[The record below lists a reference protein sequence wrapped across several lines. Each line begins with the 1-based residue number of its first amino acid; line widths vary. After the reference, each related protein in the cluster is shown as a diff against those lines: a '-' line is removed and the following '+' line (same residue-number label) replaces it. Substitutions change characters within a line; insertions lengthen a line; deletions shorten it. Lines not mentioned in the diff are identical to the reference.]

1 MWLRLI
7 DVSASLMLRR
17 YMQSDRLVLEIR
29 DELCPWNEG
38 RFELEGSCEGATCHA
53 SSSSPDLTLAV
64 ADLASAY
71 LGAVSF
77 STLSQ
82 AGLVEERT
90 PGALLRAD
98 RMFAVR
104 YQPWTPHGF

>member
-1 MWLRLI
+1 MRLV
-7 DVSASLMLRR
+7 DVGGALKLRR
-17 YMQSDRLVLEIR
+17 YMQSGRLVLEVR

-38 RFELEGSCEGATCHA
+38 RFELEGSPEGATCRA
-53 SSSSPDLTLAV
+53 SNSSPDLALAV
-64 ADLASAY
+64 SDLASVY

-82 AGLVEERT
+82 AGLVDERT
-90 PGALLRAD
+90 PGALVRAD

-104 YQPWTPHGF
+104 YQPWTPTNF